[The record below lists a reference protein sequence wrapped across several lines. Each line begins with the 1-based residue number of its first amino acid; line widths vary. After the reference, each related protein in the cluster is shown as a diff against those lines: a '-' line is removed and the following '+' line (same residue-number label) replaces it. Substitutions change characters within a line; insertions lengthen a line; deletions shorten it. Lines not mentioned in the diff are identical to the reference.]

1 MKKRITV
8 FLFIILLVCSSCVT
22 ANAKRNVS
30 LEESY
35 ATKLKDLGLFYGVGE
50 NDFDLE
56 RAPTRIEALVMLIR
70 VLGEENEALSGT
82 WKHPFTDIPAWAD
95 KYVGYAYEHKLANG
109 VSLTE
114 FGTSNATS
122 AQYLTFM
129 LRALGY
135 SDTNGL
141 DFTWDKPYDL
151 ARYAGILPSTV
162 NIDDFWRA
170 DVATISYS
178 ALTAKLKNSSQALY
192 EKLISAGTFTKEK
205 YDEVTSA
212 QTTNTEK
219 VLSPVEISEKCADS
233 VFYIE
238 VYAYNGRLMGSGS
251 GFFISSDGY
260 AITNHHVAAN
270 ARYMCITMPDGT
282 KYDKITVIDSNA
294 TQDLAL
300 LKIEGE
306 KTFNYLELGD
316 STVLKQGQKVYAIGS
331 PLGLE
336 NTMSQG
342 IISNTKRMIEDT
354 HYIQISVPIDSGS
367 SGGALI
373 DEQGKVVGVTTAGY
387 SDSGSDLNLI
397 IPIQYVDTLD
407 RSSEPGYDIWEESY
421 FPGMSYIYNFGTF
434 SGMQPI
440 DFEMSDY
447 GYALIYNGA
456 DVYEVKDLNGNVLY
470 TADDSYSFCLEQY
483 GLALEKNG
491 LKHTKIDG
499 HTDVYE
505 NDTETVKIV
514 RSTKSDKNVTIYT
527 DLKPQYYAEA
537 QGLMDL
543 GWYMGL
549 EAESSQSDGKNAV
562 YSYNWSVVSVTWDYM
577 HQFLAGYITEI
588 AAPQYICFND
598 ELDKDGNFLAVMT
611 DYKTLVELTLT
622 DTHVNVS
629 IEPFRADVI
638 AKNFEILA
646 SYIKNNCTSSA
657 NGKYTYSAKNGED
670 TYTVSYANEL
680 ISFAGRVVLPDSEIQ
695 VYVRLDRYGAG
706 KLEATITKNG
716 VSATLI
722 STLYPKTFSKNTVL
736 ITSSYNGRNLNQD
749 KTTVVSAA
757 ILILKKCDSLIL
769 KNSSVGLAELGFAQ
783 VYNN

>member
-1 MKKRITV
+1 MKRRILI
-8 FLFIILLVCSSCVT
+8 LFFAVILICSSILTVS
-22 ANAKRNVS
+22 ARNVS

-35 ATKLKDLGLFYGVGE
+35 AVKLKELGLFYGVGE

-70 VLGEENEALSGT
+70 VLGEESTALSGT
-82 WKHPFTDIPAWAD
+82 WKHPFTDIPNWAD

-109 VSLTE
+109 MSLTE

-129 LRALGY
+129 LRALGF

-151 ARYAGILPSTV
+151 ARHVGILPSSV
-162 NIDDFWRA
+162 DLENFWRA
-170 DVATISYS
+170 DVATISYT
-178 ALTAKLKNSSQALY
+178 ALSAKLKNSNQALY
-192 EKLISAGTFTKEK
+192 EKLVSAGTFTKEK
-205 YDEVTSA
+205 YNEVILA
-212 QTTNTEK
+212 KPEDTNIT
-219 VLSPVEISEKCADS
+219 LTPVEISEKCANS

-282 KYDKITVIDSNA
+282 KYDKISVIDSNA

-300 LKIEGE
+300 LKVDSEN
-306 KTFNYLELGD
+306 KFSYLELGD

-342 IISNTKRMIEDT
+342 IISNTKRMIGET
-354 HYIQISVPIDSGS
+354 HYIQISVPIDNGS

-373 DEQGKVVGVTTAGY
+373 DEQGKVVGVTSAGF

-407 RSSEPGYDIWEESY
+407 RSSEPGYDIWNENY
-421 FPGMSYIYNFGTF
+421 FPGMSYIYNFYTF
-434 SGMQPI
+434 SGMQALNYN
-440 DFEMSDY
+440 FSDY
-447 GYALIYNGA
+447 GYSLVYNGS
-456 DVYEVKDLNGNVLY
+456 DVHEVKDIEGNILY
-470 TADDSYSFCLEQY
+470 TADDSYNFCITQY

-491 LKHTKIDG
+491 LKHTKVDG

-505 NDTETVKIV
+505 NDIESIKIV
-514 RSTKSDKNVTIYT
+514 KSTKSDKNITFYVN
-527 DLKPQYYAEA
+527 LKPQYYPEAE
-537 QGLMDL
+537 GLIDL

-549 EAESSQSDGKNAV
+549 KASASESDGKKAT
-562 YSYNWSVVSVTWDYM
+562 YSYDWSETSVTWEYM
-577 HQFLAGYITEI
+577 HNVLAGYITEV
-588 AAPQYICFND
+588 ASPRYTCFDD
-598 ELDKDGNFLAVMT
+598 EFDKSGNFLAVIT
-611 DYKTLVELTLT
+611 DHKTIIELTLT

-646 SYIKNNCTSSA
+646 GYIKKNCTSSA
-657 NGKYTYSAKNGED
+657 NGKYTYSAKDGED
-670 TYTVSYANEL
+670 TYIVSYANDL

-695 VYVRLDRYGAG
+695 LYVRLDRYGAG
-706 KLEATITKNG
+706 KIEATITKG
-716 VSATLI
+716 RTTSKLT

-736 ITSSYNGRNLNQD
+736 ISSSYSGQNLNQD

-757 ILILKKCDSLIL
+757 VLILKKCDTLIL
-769 KNSSVGLAELGFAQ
+769 EKSSIGLTELGFTQ
-783 VYNN
+783 IYKN